1 MRSAAFSITPRTKQR
16 RRAGAFHLRKW
27 YLDVTADDGR
37 AAILYHAR
45 LRWGPL
51 RFSYAGFLTASV
63 PPVTASG
70 GRCSSP
76 SVVHRASIRAADPPR
91 ESPDSLSWSCPRL
104 GASGTWHPA
113 APPAHRT
120 LLERDDG
127 AVLWSCL
134 MPRARASVSLDGL
147 APINGWGYA
156 ERLDLTLRPWRLP
169 IDTLR
174 WGRFTS
180 DAAGLVWIQWL
191 GPEPRLL
198 LLLDGREIDAA
209 SARITD
215 DSISWPAAR
224 LDLAAGLTLRR
235 GTLNATVLRDTPLL
249 RALAPRAAR
258 ALDEHKTL
266 SRATLHLPGRPPARG
281 WAIHET
287 VLFRE
292 PAP

>member
-1 MRSAAFSITPRTKQR
+1 MCPAAVSITPRTTQR

-51 RFSYAGFLTASV
+51 RFSYAGLLTTSV
-63 PPVTASG
+63 PSG
-70 GRCSSP
+70 QD
-76 SVVHRASIRAADPPR
+76 VVHRASIRAADPPR
-91 ESPDSLSWSCPRL
+91 ESHDCLSWSCPRL

-134 MPRARASVSLDGL
+134 MPRARASVSLDGQ

-180 DAAGLVWIQWL
+180 DAASLVWIQWR
-191 GPEPRLL
+191 GPEPRLI
-198 LLLDGREIDAA
+198 LLLDGRDIDAA
-209 SARITD
+209 PARIAD
-215 DSISWPAAR
+215 DSISWPTGR
-224 LDLAAGLTLRR
+224 LDLHPGLTLRR
-235 GTLNATVLRDTPLL
+235 GQLGATVLRDTPLL
-249 RALAPRAAR
+249 RALAPRVAR

-266 SRATLHLPGRPPARG
+266 SRATLRLPDQQPIEG